1 MIYNN
6 NNEKFKNFFLYGG
19 KDLKSDGKSFFW
31 KGVLK
36 KGDDK
41 IFLKNRKGVFIV
53 EVDKKDDGVKKKKKD
68 DLDVWVF

>member
-1 MIYNN
+1 M
-6 NNEKFKNFFLYGG
+6 
-19 KDLKSDGKSFFW
+19 KSDGKSFFW

-41 IFLKNRKGVFIV
+41 IFLKNKKGVFIV

-68 DLDVWVF
+68 DLDVWIF

>member
-6 NNEKFKNFFLYGG
+6 NNEKFKNFFLQGS
-19 KDLKSDGKSFFW
+19 KDLKSDGKSFFC

-68 DLDVWVF
+68 DLDV

>member
-1 MIYNN
+1 MIYKN

-68 DLDVWVF
+68 DLDVWIF